1 MKKIK
6 VMIVDDSALVR
17 QTMQSILPEEDGFE
31 TLTASNPVFA
41 ENKFAAFSPDVM
53 ILDLQMPQMDG
64 ITYLKKIMA
73 EKPLPVIICS
83 SYSQH
88 NSTNA
93 ISALDHGALEIIE
106 KPKLGTKEFIEES
119 KANIQDTVRAAVNAK
134 VGKKIPEKTILVTS
148 KLTADVILPAG
159 KAGNIKTTEK
169 VIVVGASTGGTEA
182 LKDFLM
188 MIPDNM
194 PPILIVQHMPK
205 HFTKA
210 FAERL
215 NTLSK
220 AHVQEAVNGMKM
232 KRGDVFVAPGDDHML
247 LKTSGTEYYIEVRTG
262 PLVSRHRPSVDVL
275 FRSAARFAGKNAI
288 GIIMT
293 GMGDDGARGMKE
305 MKDNGA
311 YTIAQDEKSCI
322 VYGMPKEAVKRG
334 AVDEVLPLLKIAP
347 RVIDL
352 VR

>member
-1 MKKIK
+1 
-6 VMIVDDSALVR
+6 
-17 QTMQSILPEEDGFE
+17 MQAILPEKEGFE
-31 TLTASNPVFA
+31 TLTASNPLFA
-41 ENKFAAFSPDVM
+41 ENKFSSFNPDVL

-64 ITYLKKIMA
+64 LTYLKKIMS

-88 NSTNA
+88 NSINA

-106 KPKLGTKEFIEES
+106 KPNFRTKEFIEES
-119 KANIQDTVRAAVNAK
+119 KTRIQDIVKAAVNVK
-134 VGKKIPEKTILVTS
+134 VNKKIPEKIISATS

-188 MIPDNM
+188 MIPGNM

-232 KRGDVFVAPGDDHML
+232 KRGEVFVAPGDEHML
-247 LKTSGTEYYIEVRTG
+247 LQTSGTEYYIEVRTG

-275 FRSAARFAGKNAI
+275 FRSAARFAGKNVI
-288 GIIMT
+288 GVIMT

-334 AVDEVLPLLKIAP
+334 AVDEVLPLSGIAG

-352 VR
+352 VK